1 MNTPLRTRLV
11 AATIALA
18 SVSALVTTF
27 SATAAPVDKA
37 TATARAEHAERMALI
52 GRTARYDEQAATV
65 SPDVAPAN
73 AAGRQQAWEDRA
85 ERAGRTVQFG
95 ETAPAAVAADSAPR
109 TVDEAIANYK
119 QRMSRIGRTVQLNE
133 LPEVRDE
140 ALRVG
145 TAQGNVRGS

>member
-1 MNTPLRTRLV
+1 MNTLLRTRLV

-27 SATAAPVDKA
+27 SATAAPVDQA

-65 SPDVAPAN
+65 SPDAVPSN
-73 AAGRQQAWEDRA
+73 AAARQQAWEDRA

-95 ETAPAAVAADSAPR
+95 EAAPAAVAPDSAPR
-109 TVDEAIANYK
+109 NVDEAIANYK
-119 QRMSRIGRTVQLNE
+119 ERMSRIGRTVQLNE
-133 LPEVRDE
+133 LPQVRDE
-140 ALRVG
+140 AVRVG
-145 TAQGNVRGS
+145 IAQGGVRGS